1 MGGLIPTERMVGAM
15 RQRVLRERSG
25 EFLVS
30 RLEGSAQEADLSV
43 PTNAGGLGRRRH
55 FRSSVAKG
63 WPDNFLPIVPA
74 SRWLGIPPP
83 SVMHAEVF
91 QLAACPWRCWYCF
104 VPFPL
109 LAGDE
114 RKGRWANAAE
124 LVDLYAAVEER
135 PPILDLSGGSPDLA
149 PEWVAWTMDAV
160 EARGIKKTTYLWS
173 DDNLSSDILL
183 RPDGAALLRRMER
196 YGAGY
201 GKVCCLKGFDAESFS
216 FNTQAEPDG
225 FERQLRI
232 LAGYS
237 CTDLDLYLYVTLTSP
252 ETPEDEGRVRE
263 LVMRLANIRPDLPR
277 RTIPLLVTEFSA
289 MRSRIDKTRRA
300 AMENQWRLVKVWSDA
315 VSSLEG
321 GLG

>member
-1 MGGLIPTERMVGAM
+1 MVDAM
-15 RQRVLRERSG
+15 RQRVLREGGG
-25 EFLVS
+25 EILVS
-30 RLEGSAQEADLSV
+30 RLEGSMQQADLSA

-55 FRSSVAKG
+55 FRRRVAEG

-74 SRWLGIPPP
+74 SRWLRISPPA
-83 SVMHAEVF
+83 VMHAEVF
-91 QLAACPWRCWYCF
+91 QLAACAWRCWYCF

-114 RKGRWANAAE
+114 RKGRWASAAE
-124 LVDLYAAVEER
+124 LVDLYAAVEDR

-160 EARGIKKTTYLWS
+160 EARGIGKSTYLWS
-173 DDNLSSDILL
+173 DDNLSSDHLL
-183 RPDGAALLRRMER
+183 RPDGSTLLRRMER

-232 LAGYS
+232 LVGYS
-237 CTDLDLYLYVTLTSP
+237 RTDLDLYLYVTLTSP
-252 ETPEDEGRVRE
+252 RTTGDDGRVRE
-263 LVMRLANIRPDLPR
+263 LVARLADIRSDLPR
-277 RTIPLLVTEFSA
+277 RTVPLLVTEFSA
-289 MRSRIDKTRRA
+289 MRSRIDAVRRD
-300 AMENQWRLVKVWSDA
+300 AMENQWRLVEAWTDA

-321 GLG
+321 GPE